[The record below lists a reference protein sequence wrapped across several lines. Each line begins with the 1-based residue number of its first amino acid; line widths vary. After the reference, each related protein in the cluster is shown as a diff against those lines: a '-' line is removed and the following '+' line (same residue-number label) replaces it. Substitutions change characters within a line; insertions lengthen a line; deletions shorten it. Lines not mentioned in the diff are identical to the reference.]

1 MRDTYM
7 HVWKIP
13 NDDYY
18 AFMTKYGMS
27 GLRLTLYRLFG
38 AGCRYMI
45 RTRGNAHKIIVKS
58 NLTEHR
64 FNPSVGEIIQRG
76 LWDNVEKK
84 VGERVTFLV
93 DYVEKDKSGN
103 YLMTYDENEVFKI
116 FRNKQINYG
125 IKAESF
131 TLHTIRKISIKG
143 CPYFSYRMHITATV
157 TDDVCYNRMLKNGIG
172 RNRSHG
178 SGLVSVGLDPD
189 D

>member
-1 MRDTYM
+1 
-7 HVWKIP
+7 
-13 NDDYY
+13 
-18 AFMTKYGMS
+18 
-27 GLRLTLYRLFG
+27 
-38 AGCRYMI
+38 MI
-45 RTRGNAHKIIVKS
+45 RTYRNAHRIIVKS
-58 NLTEHR
+58 NLNAHR
-64 FNPSVGEIIQRG
+64 FTHEIGEITPRG
-76 LWDNVEKK
+76 LWNNVEKK

-103 YLMTYDENEVFKI
+103 YLMTHDENEVFKV

-131 TLHTIRKISIKG
+131 ILHSIRKISIKG

-157 TDDVCYNRMLKNGIG
+157 TDEVCYNRMLKNGIG